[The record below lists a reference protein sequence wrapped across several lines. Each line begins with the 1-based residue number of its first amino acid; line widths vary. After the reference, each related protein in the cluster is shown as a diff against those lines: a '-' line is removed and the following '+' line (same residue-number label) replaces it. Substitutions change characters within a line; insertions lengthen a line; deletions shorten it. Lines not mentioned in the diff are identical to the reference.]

1 MTKLFN
7 FLKSLFNKTDREKS
21 IPNSNT
27 THPILKD
34 TPSFKTNDTKELENK
49 SNEIVTITSRNVG
62 NNTTEMTIELNED
75 VFIKK
80 LKDGTLGSGK
90 RETDIEDITG
100 FYGSKQYSP
109 NKQYCV
115 SYADG
120 HYENDKWKNGDI
132 ALIKDKK
139 LLFKKKLQRPNDCF
153 VSNDGIVIAC
163 DWLNSD
169 ALTGKFLIFNETG
182 EELFSKKT
190 TANLGNCAI
199 SGNSQIALFETHNS
213 DTNDG
218 DKIFIVDIANK
229 QIIKKFERPTSFNS
243 AIIDTENNRIKLKNH
258 KGFVFEIDFE
268 GNQTNAEEYEN
279 HILTKGS
286 VYDRLWVYADKPD
299 EMKLKDPKY
308 LELLT
313 KALTDKDASYSFGK
327 DKIYRMIGEYHEANG
342 DIVKTIENW
351 EKSISVNPKVG
362 IKRKLDVLK
371 KNNSR

>member
-1 MTKLFN
+1 MKTIIN
-7 FLKSLFNKTDREKS
+7 FIKS
-21 IPNSNT
+21 IFNNKKVDNENTNITTENNSN
-27 THPILKD
+27 KGGD
-34 TPSFKTNDTKELENK
+34 
-49 SNEIVTITSRNVG
+49 EIVNVTSKGVG
-62 NNTTEMTIELNED
+62 NTIEFTIELNEE
-75 VFIKK
+75 VFLKK

-90 RETDIEDITG
+90 RETTIENITG
-100 FYGSKQYSP
+100 FYGNKQYSP
-109 NKQYCV
+109 NRAFCV

-132 ALIKDKK
+132 ALIKDNK

-169 ALTGKFLIFNETG
+169 ALTGRFLIFNSIG

-199 SGNSQIALFETHNS
+199 SDNSQIALFETHNS
-213 DTNDG
+213 DTSDG
-218 DKIFIVDIANK
+218 DKIFIVDISQK
-229 QIIKKFERPTSFNS
+229 QVIHKFERPSSFNS
-243 AIIDTENNRIKLKNH
+243 AIIDTEAKRIKLKDH
-258 KGFVFEIDFE
+258 KGYVFEIDFE

-279 HILTKGS
+279 KILTKGS

-299 EMKLKDPKY
+299 ELKLKDPKY

-327 DKIYRMIGEYHEANG
+327 DRIYRMIGDYHEAND
-342 DIVKTIENW
+342 DITQTIENW
-351 EKSISVNPKVG
+351 EKAISINPKVG
-362 IKRKLDVLK
+362 IKRKLDILK
-371 KNNSR
+371 KQYNSR